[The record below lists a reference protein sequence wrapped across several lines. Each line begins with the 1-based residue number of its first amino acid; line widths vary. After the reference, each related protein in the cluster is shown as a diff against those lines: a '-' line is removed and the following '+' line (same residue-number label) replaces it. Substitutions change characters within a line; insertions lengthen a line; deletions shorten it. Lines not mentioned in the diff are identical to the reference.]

1 MTQIAHTRSGTGVP
15 LVLLHALGLSRRSWD
30 PVMPALTAHFDV
42 VAVDLPG
49 FGESPSLPAGLAP
62 HPAALAAAVAGL
74 LDDLGIATPH
84 IVGNSIGGWVAVE
97 LAALRPAASLTLL
110 SPAGLWPGST
120 PRYDRISLRLS
131 RALARH
137 AGGVLSRVVRFR
149 LGRALVLGQTHGHP
163 TRLSAEDASATI
175 HELGTSPGFD
185 AVLRATRHRRIDAS
199 ALVQTPVTVAFGSRD
214 VLLLPRQARHVDQLP
229 TGTRVETLPGCGHV
243 PMADDPTAVAAL
255 IRRSTANG
263 HLLNAASDAPTAI
276 G

>member
-1 MTQIAHTRSGTGVP
+1 V
-15 LVLLHALGLSRRSWD
+15 
-30 PVMPALTAHFDV
+30 
-42 VAVDLPG
+42 
-49 FGESPSLPAGLAP
+49 
-62 HPAALAAAVAGL
+62 
-74 LDDLGIATPH
+74 TPH

-120 PRYDRISLRLS
+120 PRYDWVSLRLS
-131 RALARH
+131 RALA
-137 AGGVLSRVVRFR
+137 ATRVACCLASFASG
-149 LGRALVLGQTHGHP
+149 LGRALVLGQTHGYP

-175 HELGTSPGFD
+175 QELGSSPGFD
-185 AVLRATRHRRIDAS
+185 AVLRATRDRRIDPS

-214 VLLLPRQARHVDQLP
+214 VLLLRRQARHVDQLP

-243 PMADDPTAVAAL
+243 PMADGPTAVAAL